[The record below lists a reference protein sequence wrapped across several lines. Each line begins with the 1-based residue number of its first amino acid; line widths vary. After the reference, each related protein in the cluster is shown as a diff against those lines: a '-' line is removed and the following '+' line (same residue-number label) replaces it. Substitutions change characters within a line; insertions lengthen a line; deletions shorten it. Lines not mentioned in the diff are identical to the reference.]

1 MIKNI
6 KNAVVLGSGIMGSG
20 IACHLANIG
29 LEVLLL
35 DIVAEKDQANSN
47 IEIRNSWVNSSLKNA
62 VKSKPSPIFNKSVL
76 NNISTGNFTDDFEKV
91 KNYDWIIEVV
101 VEQLKIKNIIF
112 EKVDRY
118 RRKDSIVS
126 SNTSGI
132 PINSMIKG
140 RSENFKSHFLGTHFF
155 NPARYL
161 NLLEIIPTTFTNPK
175 IIDFMIEFGEKILGK
190 TTVLCKDTPAFIAN
204 RVGVFAIQELFH
216 IVKKMN
222 LSVADV
228 DLLTG
233 PIMGRPKSATFRTCD
248 VVGLDTLIH
257 VANGLK
263 LNCPNDERKSVF
275 QHPEFILKMQENNWL
290 GSKSGQGFYKK
301 ILDKNKQKV
310 ILELDLNSFEYKVS
324 KKTKFETIT
333 KAKKED
339 SLSKRIKVLFNGEDQ
354 AGEFYKKIL
363 AGVFSYSACRI
374 PEISDQIYRLDEA
387 MKAGFGWEMGPFEL
401 WDAVGFKN
409 GLSQLNRYNLAIPKW
424 VQQISKE
431 EDFKFYK
438 IEKNSQLFYNQS
450 TLNYDS
456 IPNQDENI
464 SLKNLDES
472 SVVWKNNEA
481 SIIDIGDGI
490 INVAFHSKMNTIGS
504 EILQALNY
512 AIDISEN
519 GQYKG
524 IVIANDGPNFSAG
537 ANVGIIFML
546 SVEQEFEELEMAVKS
561 FQDTTM
567 RLRYS
572 SIPIIAAP
580 HGMTLGGGCEICLH
594 ADKVIAHAETY
605 MGLVEFGVG
614 LIPGGGGTKEMALRF
629 SDGLRNG
636 DMRINRFRDNFLT
649 IGQAK
654 VSSSANEA
662 MEFGYL
668 RNGIDEIVIS
678 RKNQIS
684 YAKQT
689 CLNMI
694 KKGYI
699 QKNSRKDIT
708 VLGQEGLGIVY
719 AGANSMMSGNYM
731 SKHDQLISE
740 KLGFV
745 LSGGDLSQITQ
756 VSEKYLLEL
765 ERKAFLELCYEKK
778 TLERIQSLLQKGKI
792 LRN

>member
-1 MIKNI
+1 MIKKI

-35 DIVAEKDQANSN
+35 DIVSENDQANSN
-47 IEIRNSWVNSSLKNA
+47 KEIRNSRVNSSLKNA
-62 VKSKPSPIFNKSVL
+62 VKSKPSPIFTESVL
-76 NNISTGNFTDDFEKV
+76 NNITTGNFTDDFEKI

-118 RRKDSIVS
+118 RKKDSIVS
-126 SNTSGI
+126 TNTSGI
-132 PINSMIKG
+132 PITSMIKG
-140 RSENFKSHFLGTHFF
+140 RSQNFKSHFLGTHFF

-161 NLLEIIPTTFTNPK
+161 KLLEIIPTTFTNPK
-175 IIDFMIEFGEKILGK
+175 IIDFMIDFGEKILGK

-216 IVKKMN
+216 IVEKMN

-263 LNCPNDERKSVF
+263 LNCPNDERKSIF
-275 QHPEFILKMQENNWL
+275 QLPNYILKMQENNWL

-301 ILDKNKQKV
+301 TVDENKQKF
-310 ILELDLNSFEYKVS
+310 ILELDLNSLEYKES
-324 KKTKFETIT
+324 KKTKFDTIT

-354 AGEFYKKIL
+354 AGEFYKKIF

-374 PEISDQIYRLDEA
+374 PEISDQIYHLDEA

-409 GLSQLNRYNLAIPKW
+409 GLSQLNRYNLTIPKW
-424 VQQISKE
+424 IQQISKE

-450 TLNYDS
+450 TVSYDS
-456 IPNQDENI
+456 IPNQAENI

-472 SVVWKNNEA
+472 SIVWKNNEA

-512 AIDISEN
+512 AIDISED
-519 GQYKG
+519 GKYKG

-546 SVEQEFEELEMAVKS
+546 AVEQEFEELEMAVKT

-614 LIPGGGGTKEMALRF
+614 LIPGGGGTKEMAMRF

-654 VSSSANEA
+654 VSSSAKQA
-662 MEFGYL
+662 MELGYL

-684 YAKQT
+684 YAKKI
-689 CLNMI
+689 CLNMAE
-694 KKGYI
+694 KGYV
-699 QKNSRKDIT
+699 QKKKRKDIT
-708 VLGQEGLGIVY
+708 VLGQEGLGVVY

-745 LSGGDLSQITQ
+745 LAGGDLSQISQ
-756 VSEKYLLEL
+756 VSEQYLLEL